1 MTAESAAHLD
11 LSSLLKTPKIL
22 SADMSPSSGSLDFK
36 ELKFMKRI
44 IILGKKK
51 QVTILVQNSM
61 FSGCLFKNQVNV

>member
-1 MTAESAAHLD
+1 MQMTAESAAHLD
-11 LSSLLKTPKIL
+11 LSSLLKTPKNL

-51 QVTILVQNSM
+51 TSNNFGSKQHV
-61 FSGCLFKNQVNV
+61 